1 MKALELDFHR
11 SGPASP
17 WAGRLL
23 LAVAVAFAGY
33 VGLSYYGAQDSIAG
47 SEARLAELDGQA
59 ASLRRVWAR
68 PQNVSSEEL
77 AFAQETIGRLSTPW
91 SNLFG
96 ALESRTPHKV
106 SLLSI
111 EPDRESGTVLIAGEA
126 ADYLAALN
134 YVLELRRAGT
144 LADVHL
150 VKHEMRRA
158 PGPYP
163 LSFSVAARWKE
174 ASR

>member
-1 MKALELDFHR
+1 MRALELDFYR
-11 SGPASP
+11 SGPGSL

-23 LAVAVAFAGY
+23 LAVSVAFAGY
-33 VGLSYYGAQDSIAG
+33 VGLSYYEAQDSIAG
-47 SEARLAELDGQA
+47 SEARLAELDGPA
-59 ASLRRVWAR
+59 AAARRVAAR
-68 PQNVSSEEL
+68 PQNVSAEEMV
-77 AFAQETIGRLSTPW
+77 FARETIGRLSTPW

-96 ALESRTPHKV
+96 ALESRTPQKV

-111 EPDRESGTVLIAGEA
+111 EPDRESGTVVISGEA

-144 LADVHL
+144 LSNVHL
-150 VKHEMRRA
+150 VKHEMQKA

-163 LSFSVAARWKE
+163 LSFSIAAHWKD
-174 ASR
+174 AGK